1 MSRQEAGNLN
11 KTLENLKSDRVVD
24 RQQGY
29 SALRATFDRE
39 SVILH
44 FDGAGDGKAWLA
56 VFKALFQAFAKELKS
71 CIAKTGAFP
80 TDTTGRESTSVR
92 RLGEVASLVRWL
104 TERSLTRLNYRVL
117 KSLLLHLTHALVH
130 RGELIAPV
138 ALPYAKAIK
147 SILTY
152 KPHLH
157 NLRDPVWHELLAL
170 AFNVVVGPAPKRTLF
185 EHVGSDDS
193 DGMDVDS
200 DEEGGTG
207 DGGTH
212 SSAESAAGPS
222 TPRTKRPREASP
234 PRRTAPRRGTV
245 PQSSQPVSLE
255 QIEFMSIIAI
265 LLRSPTAPILD
276 EPIAKDV
283 QTREAQLKRKEEDP
297 HMFPR
302 LLLNYFSHF
311 LRIYTGD
318 TSLHHDYLI
327 ALSAALSHFTLNC
340 RQVVTVFAN
349 DSWPSLVK
357 MWGTKNQRM
366 KEDLVV
372 VFRFLFPLLT
382 AEPLEGEAN
391 VDPTAALASLW
402 SALDGEAQSRWGIHG
417 LSLECLQ
424 LRLLH
429 EQDHEGNKR
438 AFFADTFQYGW
449 HFDGDQALS
458 WATLELQ
465 ADCAEKVEPLIHRK
479 RFLC

>member
-1 MSRQEAGNLN
+1 MSKQETDSLK
-11 KTLENLKSDRVVD
+11 KTLTNLKSEKITE

-29 SALRATFDRE
+29 SALRTTFDRE
-39 SVILH
+39 AAVLH
-44 FDGAGDGKAWLA
+44 FDGRGDGKAWLA
-56 VFKALFQAFAKELKS
+56 VFQALFEAFAKELKS

-80 TDTTGRESTSVR
+80 TGTTSRESTAVR

-104 TERSLTRLNYRVL
+104 TERSLTRLNHRVL

-130 RGELIAPV
+130 RGELLAPV

-157 NLRDPVWHELLAL
+157 NLRDAVWHDLLAL
-170 AFNVVVGPAPKRTLF
+170 AFNIVVGAAPKRTLF
-185 EHVGSDDS
+185 QHLGSDDS
-193 DGMDVDS
+193 DEMDVDS
-200 DEEGGTG
+200 DDDGDIGG
-207 DGGTH
+207 GGAH
-212 SSAESAAGPS
+212 SSAESTTGPS
-222 TPRTKRPREASP
+222 TPGSKRLRQGRLPQ
-234 PRRTAPRRGTV
+234 RTAPRRGTV
-245 PQSSQPVSLE
+245 LRSSQPVSLE
-255 QIEFMSIIAI
+255 QIEFMSIIAV
-265 LLRSPTAPILD
+265 LLRSPIAPILD
-276 EPIAKDV
+276 EPVAKDDEA
-283 QTREAQLKRKEEDP
+283 REAQLKRKEEDP

-311 LRIYTGD
+311 LRVYTGD

-340 RQVVTVFAN
+340 RQVVSVFAN
-349 DSWPSLVK
+349 ESWHSLVK

-372 VFRFLFPLLT
+372 AFRLLFPLLT
-382 AEPLEGEAN
+382 ADPLEGEAS
-391 VDPTAALASLW
+391 VDPTGALASLW
-402 SALDGEAQSRWGIHG
+402 SALDGEAQSRWGVHS
-417 LSLECLQ
+417 LSLEYLQ

-429 EQDHEGNKR
+429 DDRGGGKR
-438 AFFADTFQYGW
+438 AFIADTFQYGW

-465 ADCAEKVEPLIHRK
+465 ADCTEKVASSANRNTI
-479 RFLC
+479 

>member
-1 MSRQEAGNLN
+1 
-11 KTLENLKSDRVVD
+11 
-24 RQQGY
+24 
-29 SALRATFDRE
+29 
-39 SVILH
+39 
-44 FDGAGDGKAWLA
+44 
-56 VFKALFQAFAKELKS
+56 
-71 CIAKTGAFP
+71 
-80 TDTTGRESTSVR
+80 
-92 RLGEVASLVRWL
+92 
-104 TERSLTRLNYRVL
+104 
-117 KSLLLHLTHALVH
+117 
-130 RGELIAPV
+130 
-138 ALPYAKAIK
+138 
-147 SILTY
+147 
-152 KPHLH
+152 
-157 NLRDPVWHELLAL
+157 
-170 AFNVVVGPAPKRTLF
+170 
-185 EHVGSDDS
+185 
-193 DGMDVDS
+193 
-200 DEEGGTG
+200 
-207 DGGTH
+207 
-212 SSAESAAGPS
+212 
-222 TPRTKRPREASP
+222 
-234 PRRTAPRRGTV
+234 
-245 PQSSQPVSLE
+245 
-255 QIEFMSIIAI
+255 
-265 LLRSPTAPILD
+265 
-276 EPIAKDV
+276 
-283 QTREAQLKRKEEDP
+283 
-297 HMFPR
+297 MFPR

>member
-1 MSRQEAGNLN
+1 MSRQESGGL
-11 KTLENLKSDRVVD
+11 KRTLANLKSEKVTE

-29 SALRATFDRE
+29 SALRATFDRQ

-44 FDGAGDGKAWLA
+44 FDDGGDGKAWLTI
-56 VFKALFQAFAKELKS
+56 FQALFEAFAKELKS
-71 CIAKTGAFP
+71 CIAKTAGVFP
-80 TDTTGRESTSVR
+80 TGPTTRESTAIR

-130 RGELIAPV
+130 RGELLPPV
-138 ALPYAKAIK
+138 ALPYAKTIK

-157 NLRDPVWHELLAL
+157 NIRDPVWHDLLAL
-170 AFNVVVGPAPKRTLF
+170 AFNVVVGVVPKRTLF
-185 EHVGSDDS
+185 QHLGSDDS

-200 DEEGGTG
+200 DEEVGMGE
-207 DGGTH
+207 GGTH
-212 SSAESAAGPS
+212 SSAESTAGPS
-222 TPRTKRPREASP
+222 TPGSKRPRQGSL
-234 PRRTAPRRGTV
+234 PRRTAFRRGTM
-245 PQSSQPVSLE
+245 PRSSQPVSLE

-276 EPIAKDV
+276 EPVAKDDEA
-283 QTREAQLKRKEEDP
+283 REAQLKRKEEDP

-302 LLLNYFSHF
+302 LLMNYFSHF

-327 ALSAALSHFTLNC
+327 GLSAALSHFTLNC
-340 RQVVTVFAN
+340 RQVVSVFAN
-349 DSWPSLVK
+349 DSWHPLVN

-372 VFRFLFPLLT
+372 VFRLLFPLLT
-382 AEPLEGEAN
+382 AEPLEGEAS
-391 VDPTAALASLW
+391 VDPTGALASLW
-402 SALDGEAQSRWGIHG
+402 SALDGEAQSRWGVHS

-429 EQDHEGNKR
+429 EDRESDKG
-438 AFFADTFQYGW
+438 AFIADTFQYGW

-465 ADCAEKVEPLIHRK
+465 ADCAEKVESSAN
-479 RFLC
+479 